1 MFRFALRTEESEISE
16 NVFKI
21 DPIEENIR
29 LNEEN
34 LKNAM
39 IFLKNIRKLK
49 VKTIDE
55 NDEVVTIIDFE
66 RKFNDEDDEK
76 EYFDYIKN
84 FIDLS
89 GNKVIEISYF

>member
-55 NDEVVTIIDFE
+55 NDDVVTIIDFE